1 MTAAEKLI
9 NDCVSPFN
17 EAQRQK
23 LRELSKVRVDRDY
36 PVQPNKPLNDYIKQ
50 MQDLY
55 PNMFHL
61 TKADLE
67 TRVFMDTPT
76 ANIPHARAVR
86 TLAQSPRRIQPV

>member
-17 EAQRQK
+17 ETQRQK

-36 PVQPNKPLNDYIKQ
+36 PATPNKPLDEYIKQ
-50 MQDLY
+50 MKDLY
-55 PNMFHL
+55 PEMFHL
-61 TKADLE
+61 TKADLDS
-67 TRVFMDTPT
+67 RVFMDTPSG
-76 ANIPHARAVR
+76 NIPYARAVR